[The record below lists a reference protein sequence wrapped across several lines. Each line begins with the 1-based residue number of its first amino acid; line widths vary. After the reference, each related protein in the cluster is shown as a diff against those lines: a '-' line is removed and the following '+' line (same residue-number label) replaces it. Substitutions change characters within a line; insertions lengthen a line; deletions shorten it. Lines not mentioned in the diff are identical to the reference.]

1 MKTSVATAASVTLIV
16 LLVFGSQCILAYCGL
31 SWGPFPLGVRI
42 STVAAGS
49 SGIGSQLVI
58 PDNFGQPVPQ
68 GAKTVSLT
76 DYSNL
81 QSAYYGGAS
90 GGGTTSDPVW
100 MWTMAEPGQTSKT
113 GYGEIPVESPRGV
126 AERWWFGGS
135 SLQPN
140 RQADLKAQG
149 INSIEDLIKIFQTDP
164 VKSSDLCIKYKEGY
178 YVTGT
183 PTEVMGGPSIV
194 KGFVPISNYW
204 NEVVTAGIAVNAVEN
219 GYGLGD
225 VTNMM
230 VRAGYTNEQIRNTL
244 AYIADGSV
252 YGLAKTE
259 YGTYAASSGANKE
272 VGYYYTEPGSTIKYF
287 SPAAVFTFRASASA
301 LCQDGLVMASTATGG
316 SRDYRLT
323 FSGQYVHDKMQP
335 SEGQA
340 LQVLTSLFRPEGATL
355 ARERLPTEIF
365 DGSFYADSPALKQK
379 ITDWHKAGEKW
390 AASISSQLSTP
401 LSDQDKRGMANYYV
415 VWEIVTDMMPDA
427 AKWHKDHG
435 YDFGVGL
442 GPMSKVWMDY
452 NVPITF
458 CQPELSKTA
467 WDFWLQGDPG
477 AFTHFN
483 PYGDFFPTVEDRNNF
498 NKAVRDKDAQYVLEY
513 CENQANWKFGT
524 VDPRLLDY
532 LDGVAAIPK
541 DRLQAVVDK
550 YNEQFYLK
558 WEDKIKPYLH
568 TDPYLNNDPMQPSG
582 KIPVEVLI
590 IMQGP
595 MTQGYS
601 KTKATDKDPML
612 GAYAGWTWNKA
623 TGTWDKTPFVANNDR
638 RPPITM
644 YDPNAKPPVTTTPST
659 TATAT
664 TGVPSVTSPVV
675 TSPTWNPTV
684 TPPDTS
690 YPSMFDQGITA
701 YYADVV
707 QVTRDVLQ
715 SPEMQKIEDTLRNSG
730 YIAAEP
736 LLKEAFMKGIPL
748 DSILKLPS
756 VRMAMKK
763 VSLYTLAFIP
773 QVEPQPINT
782 LIERGRVLSRGLKN
796 PRLALAVAGYGSQ
809 RWVGLSALTILGV
822 TSLTWGTVKLDV
834 DNAWWPTLLVPAIA
848 LLAIVLL
855 SLVEKDSRSRHAPKT
870 RSKRR

>member
-1 MKTSVATAASVTLIV
+1 VVVEVKTSVATAASVTLIV
-16 LLVFGSQCILAYCGL
+16 LLFFSSQCVLAYCGL

-49 SGIGSQLVI
+49 SGIGSGLVI
-58 PDNFGQPVPQ
+58 PDNFGQSVPQ

-90 GGGTTSDPVW
+90 GGGTTTSGDPVW
-100 MWTMAEPGQTSKT
+100 MWTMAESGQTSKT
-113 GYGEIPVESPRGV
+113 GYGVIPVESPRGV

-149 INSIEDLIKIFQTDP
+149 INSIDDLVKILQTDP

-183 PTEVMGGPSIV
+183 PTEIMGGPSIV

-204 NEVVTAGIAVNAVEN
+204 NEVVTAGIAVNAVED
-219 GYGLGD
+219 GYSLAD

-230 VRAGYTNEQIRNTL
+230 TRGGYSKEQIQNTL
-244 AYIADGSV
+244 KCIADGSV
-252 YGLAKTE
+252 YGLA
-259 YGTYAASSGANKE
+259 SGENKE
-272 VGYYYTEPGSTIKYF
+272 AGYYYTEGSSAIKYF
-287 SPAAVFTFRASASA
+287 EPAKVLTLRASASA
-301 LCQDGLVMASTATGG
+301 LCQDGLIMESTATGG

-323 FSGQYVHDKMQP
+323 FAGQYVHDKMQP
-335 SEGQA
+335 SQERA
-340 LQVLTSLFRPEGATL
+340 LTMVSNLFRPEGATNFKSAIL
-355 ARERLPTEIF
+355 TEIF

-379 ITDWHKAGEKW
+379 ITDWHKAGEAW
-390 AASISSQLSTP
+390 AAKMPGVSAE
-401 LSDQDKRGMANYYV
+401 DQKGMANYYV
-415 VWEIVTDMMPDA
+415 VFQITGDLMVDA
-427 AKWHKDHG
+427 ANWHKANG

-442 GPMSKVWMDY
+442 GPMSKVWSEYGVSMLS
-452 NVPITF
+452 
-458 CQPELSKTA
+458 CQPEISMTA
-467 WDFWLQGDPG
+467 WDYWLQGDPG

-483 PYGDFFPTVEDRNNF
+483 PYGDFFPTVEERNKF
-498 NKAVRDKDAQYVLEY
+498 NNAVRDTNAQSLLKY
-513 CENQANWKFGT
+513 CETQANWKFGS
-524 VDPRLLDY
+524 VDARLLDY
-532 LDGVAAIPK
+532 LDGVASIPK
-541 DRLQAVVDK
+541 DRLQAVVTK
-550 YNEQFYLK
+550 YNEEFYAK
-558 WEDKIKPYLH
+558 WEDKVKPYLH
-568 TDPYLNNDPMQPSG
+568 IPPDQL
-582 KIPVEVLI
+582 PVEIRI

-595 MTQGYS
+595 MAQGYS
-601 KTKATDKDPML
+601 KTKATDPEPMT
-612 GAYAGWTWNKA
+612 GAYAGWTWDAAK
-623 TGTWDKTPFVANNDR
+623 GTWVKTPFVANNDR

-644 YDPNAKPPVTTTPST
+644 YDPNAKPATTPAPGAP
-659 TATAT
+659 ATAPP
-664 TGVPSVTSPVV
+664 VVVDPVV

-690 YPSMFDQGITA
+690 LPSMFDYGITA
-701 YYADVV
+701 YYADTVK
-707 QVTRDVLQ
+707 VTRDVLQ
-715 SPEMQKIEDTLRNSG
+715 SPEMQKIQDTLEDYG

-736 LLKEAFMKGIPL
+736 LLKEAFMKGLPL

-756 VRMAMKK
+756 VRMALKK
-763 VSLYTLAFIP
+763 VSLYTLAFIT

-796 PRLALAVAGYGSQ
+796 PRLALAIAGYGSQ
-809 RWVGLSALTILGV
+809 RQVGLSALTILGV
-822 TSLTWGTVKLDV
+822 TSLTWGTVKLDI
-834 DNAWWPTLLVPAIA
+834 DNAWWPTLLVPAVA

-855 SLVEKDSRSRHAPKT
+855 SLLEKDSRTRRAPKT